1 MNNQTVMDLSI
12 LHLAIAYIFV
22 LVLLVIFKSRGIRR
36 EKMILIATTRM
47 TIQLTV
53 MGYILMVVFQH
64 PKWYISL
71 LMLAVMLSFAMYNAM
86 KRVRYEMSKELKHL
100 MIISMAIGYLVT
112 AVVFILFVLQVDP
125 WFDPQYVIPISGMII
140 GNAMTGIALGANRLC
155 TNMQDHH
162 EEIENSLMLGATS
175 KDASYEYVNDAFDSA
190 ILPTMNNMLTMGI
203 VSLPGMMTGQIL
215 SGTFPLTAI
224 KYQIGI
230 MLAILGCT
238 AITVVLFVTL
248 GYRTFF
254 NESDAL
260 KWKQNVRFSRFCN
273 KLGIFYAIYL

>member
-53 MGYILMVVFQH
+53 MGYILM
-64 PKWYISL
+64 
-71 LMLAVMLSFAMYNAM
+71 AM

-260 KWKQNVRFSRFCN
+260 K
-273 KLGIFYAIYL
+273 